1 MSEEKLLK
9 KLKKGDEIAYQYLFS
24 KYYNWLCNYIFKLS
38 NDYSLSEDIVQ
49 ETFIYI
55 WEKRSTILITTSLK
69 SYLFKSC
76 YNRFLQHIKKEKVR
90 LDFLDKIQWDLIFEI
105 HFDKENEYEANLK
118 KVNALIKKLPPRCKE
133 IFIKSKFEK
142 KKYKDIALELDIS
155 IRTVEVQISKA
166 LRFLKENASIFFL

>member
-9 KLKKGDEIAYQYLFS
+9 KLKKGDPIAYKYLFS

-55 WEKRSTILITTSLK
+55 WEKRDTILITSSLK
-69 SYLFKSC
+69 NYLFKSC
-76 YNRFLQHIKKEKVR
+76 HNRFLQHIKKEKVKLHS
-90 LDFLDKIQWDLIFEI
+90 LDQIQWETIFDTY
-105 HFDKENEYEANLK
+105 FDQENEYDTNLK

-142 KKYKDIALELDIS
+142 KKYKDIAVELGIS
-155 IRTVEVQISKA
+155 IKTVEVQISKA
-166 LRFLKENASIFFL
+166 LRFLKENTNIFLL